1 MDWFELIV
9 NNNIILLSKSK
20 RAGSGGVR
28 KDNPATVD
36 LYNIVGGEKAF
47 KIFWSGP
54 VMG

>member
-28 KDNPATVD
+28 KNSPATVD
-36 LYNIVGGEKAF
+36 LYNIVSREKAF
-47 KIFWSGP
+47 KIFWSSP
-54 VMG
+54 VTG